1 MSFFRPSYIPW
12 HTVHCSQSCRRLW
25 GTSLEDTCTL
35 PVEKQRYQGEIL
47 VGVILYIDCNKNS
60 LIDHNMTYHKGRVQV
75 ELAVGRQLA
84 LLNLVVRKLLRESGC
99 GGWIHESRR
108 RDAQQEIFSG
118 SHFKMS
124 GAPLGGSLDHEGP
137 RGADDKEQR
146 KDAHGA
152 DANWIELK

>member
-1 MSFFRPSYIPW
+1 
-12 HTVHCSQSCRRLW
+12 
-25 GTSLEDTCTL
+25 
-35 PVEKQRYQGEIL
+35 
-47 VGVILYIDCNKNS
+47 
-60 LIDHNMTYHKGRVQV
+60 MTYHKRRVQV